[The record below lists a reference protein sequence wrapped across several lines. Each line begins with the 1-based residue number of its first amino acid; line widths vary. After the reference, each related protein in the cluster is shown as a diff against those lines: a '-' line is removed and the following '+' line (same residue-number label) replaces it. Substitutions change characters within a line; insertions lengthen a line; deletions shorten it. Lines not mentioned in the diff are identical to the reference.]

1 MPKLSDTEKEA
12 RRARV
17 LEGARR
23 CFARYGYEGA
33 TVVRLEREIGLS
45 RGAIFNWFPSKQEL
59 FLALAAEDNARLLAL
74 FADEGFD
81 AVLDAVTEHEPDW
94 LAVYLEFGRRLK
106 ADAGL
111 RERWLAIAPPEA
123 RERSRAWI
131 ERGQASGDLRADVSS
146 EEISQFLG
154 VVIDGIVAQRALGF
168 DAPESDV
175 VRRFVRDATRA
186 GPRSASGS
194 RSDGDQAPES
204 SSA

>member
-1 MPKLSDTEKEA
+1 VPKLSDAEKDV
-12 RRARV
+12 RRGRV
-17 LEGARR
+17 LAGARR

-74 FADEGFD
+74 FAEDGFD
-81 AVLDAVTEHEPDW
+81 ALLEAVTEHEPDW

-106 ADAGL
+106 ADAAL

-131 ERGQASGDLRADVSS
+131 ERGQASGELRADVSA

-168 DAPESDV
+168 DPPESDV
-175 VRRFVRDATRA
+175 VRRFVRDATGA
-186 GPRSASGS
+186 A
-194 RSDGDQAPES
+194 QAPDS
-204 SSA
+204 SSS